1 MTGVELK
8 IESRPSR
15 AFATLPPTASRPSDL
30 ARGRARG
37 WSRLS
42 IRTRLILLAT
52 VPQLL
57 YTNVMTLLGTQ
68 AMHVAQA
75 RLDVKLGA
83 IPGAQE
89 AFSHRY
95 ANFQESTYILV
106 SLALGL
112 ISAVGAILVA
122 RRLRERLDELRI
134 AAGRIARGDLDT
146 QIAYSGAGEIAQIG
160 GALDD
165 MRSTLRRRI
174 HLEIE
179 ARHVEQDQAIV
190 NAVERMFLPPH
201 TDVEGACCSLAVFHR
216 AAQRCSGDI
225 WHYHEEEDGT
235 LWVMLG
241 DVAGNGP
248 GPAMLAASVVTAY
261 RVRIERGGLADPTSL
276 LAGIHDTIVA
286 TVGAQLPVALS
297 MLRVSPGGMLT
308 WWSAGMT
315 PLFVRKVG
323 DGVEDL
329 ESTSRPLGHIDC
341 APSESSFEL
350 EPGDMVFAC
359 TSGVL
364 VASEGQLSRVRDA
377 FGSAR
382 HDTARGNCDG
392 VAANLGLSSRG
403 HLPEDVTL
411 VVLARRVEVRP

>member
-8 IESRPSR
+8 IESRPSG
-15 AFATLPPTASRPSDL
+15 ASATLPPTASRPSDL

-68 AMHVAQA
+68 AMHVARA
-75 RLDVKLGA
+75 SLDVKMAA

-89 AFSHRY
+89 AFSQRY

-122 RRLRERLDELRI
+122 RRLRERLDQLRI

-146 QIAYSGAGEIAQIG
+146 QVAYSGIGEIAQIG

-174 HLEIE
+174 QLEIE

-190 NAVERMFLPPH
+190 NAVERMFLPQH
-201 TDVEGACCSLAVFHR
+201 TDVEGVCCSLAVFHR
-216 AAQRCSGDI
+216 AAQRCSGDV

-261 RVRIERGGLADPTSL
+261 RVRIERGGLADPQGL

-297 MLRVSPGGMLT
+297 VLRVSPGGKLT
-308 WWSAGMT
+308 WWSAGTT
-315 PLFVRKVG
+315 PLWVRRVEK
-323 DGVEDL
+323 GVEDI
-329 ESTSRPLGHIDC
+329 ESSSHPLGHTEC
-341 APSESSFEL
+341 APSESGFPL
-350 EPGDMVFAC
+350 EPGDMVLAC
-359 TSGVL
+359 TSGVV
-364 VASEGQLSRVRDA
+364 VASEGQLSRVREA
-377 FGSAR
+377 FGAVR
-382 HDTARGNCDG
+382 HDTARANCDG
-392 VAANLGLSSRG
+392 VAASLGLASRAN
-403 HLPEDVTL
+403 LPEDVTL
-411 VVLARRVEVRP
+411 LVLARRVEVRP

>member
-1 MTGVELK
+1 MAGVEFN
-8 IESRPSR
+8 IESRPSG

-57 YTNVMTLLGTQ
+57 YTNIMTLLGNQ
-68 AMHVAQA
+68 AMHVARA
-75 RLDVKLGA
+75 HLDVKLAA

-89 AFSHRY
+89 AFAQRY

-106 SLALGL
+106 SLGLGL

-122 RRLRERLDELRI
+122 RRLRERLDALRI

-146 QIAYSGAGEIAQIG
+146 QIAYSGVGEIAQIG

-174 HLEIE
+174 QLEVE

-190 NAVERMFLPPH
+190 NAVERMFLPQH
-201 TDVEGACCSLAVFHR
+201 TDVEGVCCSLAVFHR
-216 AAQRCSGDI
+216 AAQRCSGDV
-225 WHYHEEEDGT
+225 WHYYEEDDGT

-241 DVAGNGP
+241 DVTGNGP

-261 RVRIERGGLADPTSL
+261 RVRIERGGLAHPQGL

-286 TVGAQLPVALS
+286 TVGAELPVALS
-297 MLRVSPGGMLT
+297 LLRVSPGGMLT

-315 PLFVRKVG
+315 PLLVRRVG
-323 DGVEDL
+323 SAVDDIA
-329 ESTSRPLGHIDC
+329 SSSYPLACNEC
-341 APSESSFEL
+341 APSESSFKL
-350 EPGDMVFAC
+350 EPGDMVLAC

-364 VASEGQLSRVRDA
+364 VASEGQLSRVREA
-377 FGSAR
+377 FGTAR

-392 VAANLGLSSRG
+392 VAANLGLASRS
-403 HLPEDVTL
+403 HLPEDVTV
-411 VVLARRVEVRP
+411 VVLARRGEVHP